1 MPKSRTPSSG
11 KANRYGNED
20 YARRTLTTTIADPV
34 SITGSST
41 RHDGMKSLGR
51 PSPAAKATGRS
62 HGTATHHRAAVF
74 VPEKSGASQERD
86 GGVAP
91 SLTPR
96 GQCADTSR

>member
-51 PSPAAKATGRS
+51 PSPAAKATVGHTERQPTIVPQYS
-62 HGTATHHRAAVF
+62 CPRNRVRAKKGT
-74 VPEKSGASQERD
+74 EG
-86 GGVAP
+86 
-91 SLTPR
+91 
-96 GQCADTSR
+96 